1 MARKNTIKIDDA
13 VFQSKMRKLAKRYKV
28 DEYDF
33 IKEQGAL
40 YARDMAK
47 AAPPFADGVINFKK
61 QSIGSSKDKKQGEF
75 AMWNDLQKIFVVQED
90 PQVIQWAVATFG
102 RGPIY
107 KGKKKTGKGV
117 ALTMSEIKRWHHRNM
132 MPSSGR
138 ARALKYDQRLWVSEK
153 ILLQYFKKEKTKV
166 GTAKAALAE
175 AMVRI
180 NPKQRVPAWIK
191 RNMSRADGKGRVLR
205 SSKGPRAIIRASAYG
220 LRSIS
225 SKIGFLQRF
234 RVKAME
240 KRMINLVR
248 ANAKKSGLK
257 VKLS

>member
-1 MARKNTIKIDDA
+1 MARKNTVKIDDA

-28 DEYDF
+28 DEYNF

-107 KGKKKTGKGV
+107 KGERKQ
-117 ALTMSEIKRWHHRNM
+117 
-132 MPSSGR
+132 
-138 ARALKYDQRLWVSEK
+138 ARALR
-153 ILLQYFKKEKTKV
+153 
-166 GTAKAALAE
+166 
-175 AMVRI
+175 
-180 NPKQRVPAWIK
+180 
-191 RNMSRADGKGRVLR
+191 
-205 SSKGPRAIIRASAYG
+205 
-220 LRSIS
+220 
-225 SKIGFLQRF
+225 
-234 RVKAME
+234 
-240 KRMINLVR
+240 
-248 ANAKKSGLK
+248 
-257 VKLS
+257 